1 MYIYIYMFIY
11 LHISIIV
18 VIAITI
24 IMILLLI
31 VIIKGGCEQ
40 APAPL
45 QLVSPTS
52 ARVTQECVDGFFR

>member
-1 MYIYIYMFIY
+1 MFIY

-52 ARVTQECVDGFFR
+52 SSCHSGVRRWLLQVR